1 MDLTLGRLRFIT
13 PGNLLGIP
21 GAVVPTGMPD
31 GLPMSVQV
39 YADRFR
45 DDLALQAAEI
55 IEEAAE
61 PLTPI
66 NPVRG

>member
-1 MDLTLGRLRFIT
+1 
-13 PGNLLGIP
+13 
-21 GAVVPTGMPD
+21 
-31 GLPMSVQV
+31 MSVQV

-66 NPVRG
+66 NPVRR